1 MRLKLNGESEE
12 VEATTI
18 AELMDEL
25 KAPPTGIA
33 IALNGSVVLRARH
46 SSTPLA
52 DGDEVEIIRAV
63 QGG

>member
-12 VEATTI
+12 VKATTI

-25 KAPPTGIA
+25 KAPPKGIA
-33 IALNGSVVLRARH
+33 IALNGSVVRRAQH
-46 SSTPLA
+46 SSTPLS